1 MRCKCRTRNCNSCVR
16 YVELLLPSGAGLP
29 VACDDVK
36 PVILH
41 TIFSLRISDE
51 LQRQLA
57 ATSDD
62 EASRANAV
70 AMLGCVAQL
79 QSHRSNLADVAK
91 ILLHAATK
99 DMSWG

>member
-1 MRCKCRTRNCNSCVR
+1 LWDARF
-16 YVELLLPSGAGLP
+16 P
-29 VACDDVK
+29 D
-36 PVILH
+36 
-41 TIFSLRISDE
+41 
-51 LQRQLA
+51 LQSHLAPQKKSHSQLA